1 MPILIFN
8 DILTPT
14 RPGRGRCDRRT
25 MTKMIHPVAGAVAI
39 VAIATFWLSTAL
51 TELFA
56 SHAIVILV
64 KTAIP

>member
-1 MPILIFN
+1 
-8 DILTPT
+8 
-14 RPGRGRCDRRT
+14 